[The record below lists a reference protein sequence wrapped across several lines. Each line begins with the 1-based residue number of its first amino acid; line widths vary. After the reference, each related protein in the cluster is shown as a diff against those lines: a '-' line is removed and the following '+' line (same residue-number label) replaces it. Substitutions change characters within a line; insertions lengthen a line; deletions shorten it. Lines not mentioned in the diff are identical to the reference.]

1 MNLSKKI
8 LLSVASVCVAL
19 LGAALYLQIVEKMLP
34 CPLCVFQRYAFA
46 FIAIF
51 CLIAVATQG
60 LWHRITTGLA
70 LLSAMVGVGVAG
82 KHIWVLANPELSC
95 GIDPLETGLNKIFL
109 AQIWP
114 TMFRAD
120 GLCETPYPP
129 SLGLSL
135 PAWAA
140 IWFSIFI
147 LTLLFVFIR
156 NQKTQ
161 RGMFGPSR

>member
-8 LLSVASVCVAL
+8 LLSIAVICIAL

-34 CPLCVFQRYAFA
+34 CPYCIFQRYAFA
-46 FIAIF
+46 LVAVF
-51 CLIAVATQG
+51 CIVAVGLQGAGHRLATGMALISSMV
-60 LWHRITTGLA
+60 GLA
-70 LLSAMVGVGVAG
+70 AAG
-82 KHIWVLANPELSC
+82 KHVWIMSTPSMSC
-95 GIDPLETGLNKIFL
+95 GIDPLETGLNKML
-109 AQIWP
+109 MAQVWP
-114 TMFRAD
+114 AMFRAD

-129 SLGLSL
+129 TLGLSL

-140 IWFSIFI
+140 IFFGIFI
-147 LTLLFVFIR
+147 VAILYVLIR